1 MNTKRQETFQSAQD
15 FIADD
20 YHASEMMETIARL
33 REKYDL
39 HMTLVRYVSDKQ
51 QTD

>member
-1 MNTKRQETFQSAQD
+1 MG
-15 FIADD
+15 IALR
-20 YHASEMMETIARL
+20 HSIRL
-33 REKYDL
+33 QKYDL